1 MTETQFID
9 PAKASSA
16 LGKTIARLLQA
27 SGLEIELDSFFAIDG
42 IGKTLQSLQT
52 QLNELKD
59 RLSDI
64 EDGAINLDAI
74 DSRLSTLEGDF
85 SNLYDSIPLADRPDL
100 DRCVDLSFS

>member
-1 MTETQFID
+1 MAPQKESID

-16 LGKTIARLLQA
+16 LGEAILLL
-27 SGLEIELDSFFAIDG
+27 LEATGVELEFGAFLAIDG

-74 DSRLSTLEGDF
+74 DSRLGTL
-85 SNLYDSIPLADRPDL
+85 
-100 DRCVDLSFS
+100 